1 MSWTEPP
8 KGRRRTTGRR
18 TQTEET
24 GLTRCRQA
32 PRSMQEEARAPAER
46 LRLLRMHQRLRGQVG
61 ELGKGSRRRTWG
73 QRVGVRQKQRRREG
87 LTASLGCKAT
97 VAVEGE
103 KKTLNPLI
111 SGGDK
116 EEDRRDSTLRG
127 GGEREADGGDG
138 WVASESART
147 SRWPG
152 WGVGC
157 G

>member
-1 MSWTEPP
+1 
-8 KGRRRTTGRR
+8 
-18 TQTEET
+18 
-24 GLTRCRQA
+24 
-32 PRSMQEEARAPAER
+32 MQEEARAPAE
-46 LRLLRMHQRLRGQVG
+46 RLLRMHQRLRGQVG
-61 ELGKGSRRRTWG
+61 ELGKGSQRRTWG

-111 SGGDK
+111 CGGDK
-116 EEDRRDSTLRG
+116 EEDRRDSTLHG
-127 GGEREADGGDG
+127 GGERGADGGDG
-138 WVASESART
+138 WVASESEQT

-152 WGVGC
+152 WVVAC